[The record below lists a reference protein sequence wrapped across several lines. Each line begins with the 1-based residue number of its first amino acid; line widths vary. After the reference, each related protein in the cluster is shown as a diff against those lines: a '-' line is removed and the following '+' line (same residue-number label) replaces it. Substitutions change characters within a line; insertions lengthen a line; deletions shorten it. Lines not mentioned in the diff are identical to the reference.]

1 MTQSQIRKKITK
13 RDWKTYFK
21 KRWLYLLGAL
31 FIYVAPLVI
40 IFEALM
46 RIEPNQT
53 NISISFLGF
62 VTGITYLVFFSK
74 RLNAKIKELKTGAL
88 KTFLT
93 GLISLIPFITV
104 GFLAHL
110 INNGIANFK
119 HSIWGIIASMFIG
132 VVCQTI
138 DYLINADYLYGL
150 ELKKIAADKIFAEQ
164 EEERLRTEIEALRGG
179 GNNNE

>member
-13 RDWKTYFK
+13 KDWKTYFK
-21 KRWLYLLGAL
+21 KRWLYLIGVLY
-31 FIYVAPLVI
+31 IYVAPLI
-40 IFEALM
+40 IIIEALM
-46 RIEPNQT
+46 RIEPKEK

-88 KTFLT
+88 KTLLT

-110 INNGIANFK
+110 INNGFANFQYA
-119 HSIWGIIASMFIG
+119 IWAIVFSMLLGII
-132 VVCQTI
+132 CQTF
-138 DYLINADYLYGL
+138 DYLINADYLYEL
-150 ELKKIAADKIFAEQ
+150 ELTKVAADKIFAEKK
-164 EEERLRTEIEALRGG
+164 ELELKEKIASLEAE
-179 GNNNE
+179 NNNDE

>member
-46 RIEPNQT
+46 RIEPKQT

-110 INNGIANFK
+110 INNGFANFQ
-119 HSIWGIIASMFIG
+119 HAIWGIIASMFIG

-138 DYLINADYLYGL
+138 DYLINADYLYEL
-150 ELKKIAADKIFAEQ
+150 ELNKIAADKIFAEKKELELKEKIAELDAQ
-164 EEERLRTEIEALRGG
+164 
-179 GNNNE
+179 NNDE

>member
-31 FIYVAPLVI
+31 FIYIIPVII
-40 IFEALM
+40 IFEALI
-46 RIEPNQT
+46 RIEPKEND
-53 NISISFLGF
+53 ISIPFLGF
-62 VTGITYLVFFSK
+62 VAGITYLVFFSK

-93 GLISLIPFITV
+93 GIIGLIPFITV

-110 INNGIANFK
+110 MNNGFQNFQYA
-119 HSIWGIIASMFIG
+119 IWAIVGSMLIG
-132 VVCQTI
+132 VVFQTL
-138 DYLINADYLYGL
+138 DYLINADYLYEL
-150 ELKKIAADKIFAEQ
+150 ELQKIAVDKIFAEKK
-164 EEERLRTEIEALRGG
+164 ELELKEKIAELEAQA
-179 GNNNE
+179 NDE

>member
-62 VTGITYLVFFSK
+62 VTGITYLVFF
-74 RLNAKIKELKTGAL
+74 
-88 KTFLT
+88 LT
-93 GLISLIPFITV
+93 GLVPTIVTSCCDL
-104 GFLAHL
+104 
-110 INNGIANFK
+110 
-119 HSIWGIIASMFIG
+119 G
-132 VVCQTI
+132 V
-138 DYLINADYLYGL
+138 
-150 ELKKIAADKIFAEQ
+150 
-164 EEERLRTEIEALRGG
+164 RP
-179 GNNNE
+179 